1 MLETI
6 KYIQVNTTEAEKWG
20 QLAEEA
26 TELAQ
31 AALKM
36 QRLCLQYNKPRKSM
50 DECRAAVI
58 EEHADLALCF
68 EVLGWNDKTTRRQIM
83 AEKANR
89 WANWLTA
96 VKQKVGEL
104 L

>member
-6 KYIQVNTTEAEKWG
+6 KYIQVNTT
-20 QLAEEA
+20 
-26 TELAQ
+26 
-31 AALKM
+31 
-36 QRLCLQYNKPRKSM
+36 
-50 DECRAAVI
+50 

-96 VKQKVGEL
+96 VKQIVGS
-104 L
+104 